1 MSGAEVVERVKELA
15 PTIRDRAREAEAL
28 RRLPLETVK
37 ELKDIGIVR
46 LLQPARYGGLE
57 ADPRYFYEACLAIG
71 AACGSTGWVAGVV
84 GVHPWQ
90 LALFPD
96 QVQAEIWGDDP
107 DTWVSSTYM
116 PGGVL
121 ARTPGGFT
129 LNGRWSF
136 SSGCDHCG
144 WVILGCVELKGEGE
158 MPRMWNVVIPRSD
171 YEIDD
176 VWDTVGLRGTGSN
189 DIVVKDLFVP
199 DHRTLDLEAMFS
211 WKSPGLEVNTGPLYK
226 MPFAAMFANAITV
239 AVIAMGEGMVAE
251 TIEYSKK
258 RVSATWGKA
267 IEDPYVLAAVGEA
280 ASDVAASR
288 AQLLANIGEMY
299 ETVCAGKELSMD
311 LRTRTRR
318 DQVAGAQ
325 RTIAAIDACYDR
337 AGAGAISMASPL
349 QRLWKDAHTGRH
361 HTIHSIEKSFAGWT
375 LGAMGLPN
383 TDRML

>member
-1 MSGAEVVERVKELA
+1 MNGADVVERVKELT
-15 PTIRDRAREAEAL
+15 PTIRGRAREAEDL
-28 RRLPLETVK
+28 RRIPIETVK
-37 ELKDIGIVR
+37 DLRATGLVR

-57 ADPRYFYEACLAIG
+57 EHPRHFYEACLAIA

-121 ARTPGGFT
+121 TRASGGFT

-136 SSGCDHCG
+136 SSGCDHCS
-144 WVILGCVELKGEGE
+144 WVILGCMELQGEGE
-158 MPRMWNVVIPRSD
+158 MPRMWNAVIPRSD
-171 YEIDD
+171 YQIDD

-199 DHRTLDLEAMFS
+199 EHRMLDLEAMFS
-211 WKSPGLEVNTGPLYK
+211 WQSPGLEVNTGPLYR

-239 AVIAMGEGMVAE
+239 SIVGMGEGIVAE
-251 TIEYSKK
+251 TLEYSKK

-267 IEDPYVLAAVGEA
+267 IDDPYVLAAIGEA
-280 ASDVAASR
+280 ASDIAACR
-288 AQLLANIGEMY
+288 AQLLGNITEMY
-299 ETVCAGKELSMD
+299 DTVCAGQELTMD
-311 LRTRTRR
+311 LRYKVRR
-318 DQVAGAQ
+318 DQVAGSNRA
-325 RTIAAIDACYDR
+325 INAIDACYDR

-361 HTIHSIEKSFAGWT
+361 HTVNSIEKSFAGWS

-383 TDRML
+383 TDRMI